1 MNVNLNNVN
10 SNISTQ
16 WNGAMEAL
24 KSAESVN
31 NVSFNAETRA
41 LTFSVNDGD
50 AVKSVSLSMPELEV
64 PQTAD
69 DYKIASLC
77 AKLGTGDLMNLSPA
91 QVETVCNELI
101 DEMKTYADAL
111 AAGGASGVDTSGNS
125 KSVMFDL

>member
-1 MNVNLNNVN
+1 MSINVNTFNP
-10 SNISTQ
+10 NITSQ
-16 WNGAMEAL
+16 WGSAVDAL

-50 AVKSVSLSMPELEV
+50 TVKSISLSMPELEV
-64 PQTAD
+64 PQMAD

-101 DEMKTYADAL
+101 DEMKA
-111 AAGGASGVDTSGNS
+111 
-125 KSVMFDL
+125 